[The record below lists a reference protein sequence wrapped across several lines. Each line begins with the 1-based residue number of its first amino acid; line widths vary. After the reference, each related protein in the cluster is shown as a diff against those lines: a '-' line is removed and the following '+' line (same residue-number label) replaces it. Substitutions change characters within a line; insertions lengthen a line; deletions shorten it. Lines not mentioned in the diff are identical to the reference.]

1 MTWTLLTLVIPL
13 MQFGLSW
20 WFSMASVG
28 SIIGIVKL
36 RNSSNIVANQNP
48 ILVLAIVGMYMAY
61 LAQSF
66 GDFHSFLRVS
76 REVLILIL
84 MSFVANRKVL
94 VVNFSMIRKY
104 SRLLLLISSF
114 QLMLT
119 ILQFVLLQ
127 NGRWFGPPEIWFAGR
142 GSLIPT
148 NLDLIYSYIRPSG
161 SFSEPSFLGIVCLTI
176 IVISIPRLGKDRI
189 FRIIFLISSITILIS
204 QSKSAILFLF
214 IILIHIYRIFRGSLV
229 EKIPVLFLG
238 VLVSL
243 ALIYT
248 QIFSR
253 IQGSSSSEISINNR
267 IFSPIKFVL
276 TSISDHPFGTDF
288 YGRVSTVLDLTTGLT
303 WETIL
308 HNSIY
313 NLIFSYG
320 FFGFVVL
327 VVILQLF
334 RKSFELQV
342 YLLALLL
349 QNGSFLDFDK
359 LFLVLV
365 ASVLYRQMRDVEEEQ
380 II

>member
-1 MTWTLLTLVIPL
+1 